1 MWNVNLSSITEDNR
15 FFSSVIYEE
24 YGTDELLINFV
35 TAKIKTDIDEEQEID
50 YPQQP
55 NPQEWIVDYPLL
67 AYRTFNP
74 MNREIAIIHMA
85 LNMP

>member
-1 MWNVNLSSITEDNR
+1 M
-15 FFSSVIYEE
+15 
-24 YGTDELLINFV
+24 

-74 MNREIAIIHMA
+74 MNKEIAIIHMA